1 MTNSFLPEP
10 TNPQW
15 PMNVLIFRPSDNIQD
30 IKARIKPT
38 EDIKEQFDFLK
49 PLPEDPFANIPTGEK
64 GETYTS
70 KNHFSTKHYALLF
83 APGQYRGFRFE
94 IGYYVQM
101 AGLGKSPN
109 DVQFIGEK
117 SGPFVEAL
125 NKGLKCTQGGTIVQN
140 NCGLCLDTFWRSAE
154 NFRAKNCQWA
164 VSQAAPLRNVIIDDT
179 LMFGDGPAYS
189 SGGFL
194 ANAKVGKSVNFVAN
208 QQWFSRSVEFG
219 GDGPM
224 GGSWNTCFSGK
235 IKINYPHDRFEQK
248 ALNNVF

>member
-38 EDIKEQFDFLK
+38 ADIKEQFDFLK
-49 PLPEDPFANIPTGEK
+49 PLPEDPFANVPTEEK

-194 ANAKVGKSVNFVAN
+194 ANAKVGKCVNFVAN
-208 QQWFSRSVEFG
+208 QQWFSRSVDFG
-219 GDGPM
+219 DDGAM